1 MKPTP
6 EDTTARPLP
15 AAWVTARA
23 ALQARWAGLATRER
37 TALTLAAA
45 VIGLA
50 LLWWVTIAPAWHT
63 LQEVPARIDRQ
74 GLQLQTLQQLAAEAA
89 ELRTLAPVSSAQAA
103 AALDSASARYG
114 SRISLQRLGDQATA
128 TVRDLTGNELRDWLA
143 EVRSTARARATDVQ
157 LTRNGQGYT
166 GTLVLSLGSRP

>member
-6 EDTTARPLP
+6 EDTPARPLP

-23 ALQARWAGLATRER
+23 TLQAQWAGLAARER

-45 VIGLA
+45 VMGLA
-50 LLWWVTIAPAWHT
+50 LLWWVAIAPAWRT

-74 GLQLQTLQQLAAEAA
+74 GLQLQTLQQLAAEAT
-89 ELRTLAPVSSAQAA
+89 ELRTQAPVSSAQAG
-103 AALDSASARYG
+103 AALESASARYG
-114 SRISLQRLGDQATA
+114 ARISLQRLGDQATA
-128 TVRDLTGNELRDWLA
+128 NVRDLTGNELRDWLA

-166 GTLVLSLGSRP
+166 GTLVLSLGGRP

>member
-6 EDTTARPLP
+6 ADTPARPLP
-15 AAWVTARA
+15 ATWVTARA
-23 ALQARWAGLATRER
+23 ALQARWAGLAARER
-37 TALTLAAA
+37 TALTAAA
-45 VIGLA
+45 VLICLA
-50 LLWWVTIAPAWHT
+50 LSWWVAIAPAWRT
-63 LQEVPARIDRQ
+63 LRDVPARIDRQ
-74 GLQLQTLQQLAAEAA
+74 GLQLQTLQQLAAEAS
-89 ELRTLAPVSSAQAA
+89 ELRTQAPVSSAQAG

-114 SRISLQRLGDQATA
+114 ARISLQHLGDQATA
-128 TVRDLTGNELRDWLA
+128 SVRDLTGDELRDWLA